1 MLYNPLSIN
10 DLRGRGMPAPR
21 NSLTLSELR
30 GLLRGLVVFAPDL
43 SAALGEYPLAHDRHT
58 VHALIAHGDVA
69 AHRKRHLGRARHT
82 HTGHRPIFPV
92 APARR
97 RVLLVLDFC
106 HLVDVVLA
114 HDFSR

>member
-43 SAALGEYPLAHDRHT
+43 PAALGEHPLTQDRHT
-58 VHALIAHGDVA
+58 VHALIAHSDVA
-69 AHRKRHLGRARHT
+69 AHRSRHLGRARHT
-82 HTGHRPIFPV
+82 HTGHRPILPV